1 MTDKR
6 KSDRLLETGG
16 GLDLLADISVLEDID
31 FVGTEL
37 GDYRITG
44 SIGAGGMGKVYRAK
58 RIDGSFEREV
68 AIKIAPV
75 GSFDEE
81 MRRRFLREQRLL
93 AELVHPNISQLY
105 DAQVTEQQWPYIVM
119 ELVDG
124 RPIDSY
130 CEEAGLGLDDRVR
143 LLIQVAEAVAYANA
157 RLIVHRDIKPANVL
171 VDREGTPKLLD
182 FGIARLITGDIE
194 MHTRTLTMTPG
205 YASPE
210 QLLGRQANVA
220 SDVYQLGLLIFA
232 TLTGQALAGGD
243 TLNDAIERAAAGRS
257 LQIPASSRSDL
268 PRELLLVIEQCLR
281 PDPDDR
287 YPDANALKDDLKAF
301 LGGFPVRAAGMGPA
315 YRFRK
320 LLARNRPMAA
330 VVALALVSI
339 IGSTIWYTRA
349 VGLERDEALRQT
361 RMADASLDFL
371 LDVFEAAAPENAQGR
386 EISATELL
394 DQGAARAAGET
405 IDEPAVRARVLLSL
419 GSVYKSLEQLEK
431 AETMVLQGLEVSE
444 AEFGAD
450 SAMHLRLQGILGN
463 IYREKGDLAAATPLL
478 EHVLERT
485 RALFGPDDERTLG
498 ARANLAS
505 SYLDEGRLDE
515 ALGMIREIYD
525 QREARDPAAESTL
538 RSAVA
543 LVNVLYRLG
552 RHEEAIGVGT
562 EALDRADAALGENH
576 PISMSLLNNMASHL
590 HEPAQQPGSLGLRRT
605 GNRRGAALQRG
616 RARAPPGGVRC
627 RRLPDPAEAGL
638 RGRDVWRA
646 RRTREERRAAARR
659 HREDDRDPRTGQR
672 PDPESPVQLRLDPD
686 HDGPDRRGSR
696 DPSRAGAA
704 SGEDARA
711 RESRDVLHPAD
722 LRQSADRERR
732 PGCRGLCARAARA
745 IRKHAR
751 GRAPLVRRTGGVAAR
766 LAAGK
771 AGDGGVFRL
780 SSGYSTLP
788 GFISP
793 FGSSAALMARM
804 VSSASGSL

>member
-31 FVGTEL
+31 FVGKEL

-419 GSVYKSLEQLEK
+419 GSVYKSLEQLDK

-463 IYREKGDLAAATPLL
+463 IYREKGDLTAATPLL

-552 RHEEAIGVGT
+552 RHEEAIDVGT
-562 EALDRADAALGENH
+562 EALARSDAALGENH
-576 PISMSLLNNMASHL
+576 PISMSLLNNMAASVYVVRGIGEALPYNEDVLARHRVVYGADDFRTL
-590 HEPAQQPGSLGLRRT
+590 RKQAFVGAMYGELGELEKSE
-605 GNRRGAALQRG
+605 ALQR
-616 RARAPPGGVRC
+616 
-627 RRLPDPAEAGL
+627 
-638 RGRDVWRA
+638 
-646 RRTREERRAAARR
+646 AAIEKMIAIR
-659 HREDDRDPRTGQR
+659 
-672 PDPESPVQLRLDPD
+672 
-686 HDGPDRRGSR
+686 GPDNVRILRAQSNYASTLITMGRTEEALEILPGLVQRLEKTRGLENPATFYTQLIYAKALIETDAPHAVDYALELRERFASTLGEEHHWYGELVELL
-696 DPSRAGAA
+696 PASLQGKPETAA
-704 SGEDARA
+704 SSD
-711 RESRDVLHPAD
+711 
-722 LRQSADRERR
+722 
-732 PGCRGLCARAARA
+732 
-745 IRKHAR
+745 
-751 GRAPLVRRTGGVAAR
+751 
-766 LAAGK
+766 
-771 AGDGGVFRL
+771 
-780 SSGYSTLP
+780 
-788 GFISP
+788 
-793 FGSSAALMARM
+793 
-804 VSSASGSL
+804 

>member
-31 FVGTEL
+31 FVGKEL

-75 GSFDEE
+75 GTFDED

-130 CEEAGLGLDDRVR
+130 CEDAGLGLDDRVR

-330 VVALALVSI
+330 VVVLALVSI

-419 GSVYKSLEQLEK
+419 GSVYKSLEQLDK

-515 ALGMIREIYD
+515 ALGMIREIYG
-525 QREARDPAAESTL
+525 QRERRDPAAESTL

-552 RHEEAIGVGT
+552 RHEEAIDVGT
-562 EALDRADAALGENH
+562 EALARADAALGENH
-576 PISMSLLNNMASHL
+576 PISMSLLNNMAASVYVVRGIGEALPYNEDVLARHRVVYGADDFRTL
-590 HEPAQQPGSLGLRRT
+590 RKQAFVGAMYGELGELEKSE
-605 GNRRGAALQRG
+605 ALQR
-616 RARAPPGGVRC
+616 
-627 RRLPDPAEAGL
+627 
-638 RGRDVWRA
+638 
-646 RRTREERRAAARR
+646 AAIEKMIAIR
-659 HREDDRDPRTGQR
+659 
-672 PDPESPVQLRLDPD
+672 
-686 HDGPDRRGSR
+686 GPDNVRILRAQSNYASTLITMGRTEEALEILPGLVQRLEKTRGLENPATFYTQLIYAKALIESDAPDAVDYALELR
-696 DPSRAGAA
+696 ERFASTLGEEHHWYGELVELLPASLQGKPETAA
-704 SGEDARA
+704 SSD
-711 RESRDVLHPAD
+711 
-722 LRQSADRERR
+722 
-732 PGCRGLCARAARA
+732 
-745 IRKHAR
+745 
-751 GRAPLVRRTGGVAAR
+751 
-766 LAAGK
+766 
-771 AGDGGVFRL
+771 
-780 SSGYSTLP
+780 
-788 GFISP
+788 
-793 FGSSAALMARM
+793 
-804 VSSASGSL
+804 

>member
-16 GLDLLADISVLEDID
+16 GLDLLANISGMDEID
-31 FVGTEL
+31 FVGKEL

-75 GSFDEE
+75 GTFDED

-232 TLTGQALAGGD
+232 TLTGQTLAGGD

-419 GSVYKSLEQLEK
+419 GSVYKSLEQLDK

-515 ALGMIREIYD
+515 ALGMIREIYG
-525 QREARDPAAESTL
+525 QRERRDPAAESTL

-576 PISMSLLNNMASHL
+576 PISMSLLNNMAASVYVVRGIGEALPYNEDVLARHRVVYGADDFRTL
-590 HEPAQQPGSLGLRRT
+590 RKQAFVGAMYGELGELEKSE
-605 GNRRGAALQRG
+605 ALQR
-616 RARAPPGGVRC
+616 
-627 RRLPDPAEAGL
+627 
-638 RGRDVWRA
+638 
-646 RRTREERRAAARR
+646 AAIEKMIAIR
-659 HREDDRDPRTGQR
+659 
-672 PDPESPVQLRLDPD
+672 
-686 HDGPDRRGSR
+686 GPDNVRILRAQSNYASTLITMGRTEEALEILPGLVQRLEKTRGLENPATFYTQLIYAKALIESDAPDAVDYALELR
-696 DPSRAGAA
+696 ERFASALGEEHHWYGELVELLPASLQGKPETAA
-704 SGEDARA
+704 SSD
-711 RESRDVLHPAD
+711 
-722 LRQSADRERR
+722 
-732 PGCRGLCARAARA
+732 
-745 IRKHAR
+745 
-751 GRAPLVRRTGGVAAR
+751 
-766 LAAGK
+766 
-771 AGDGGVFRL
+771 
-780 SSGYSTLP
+780 
-788 GFISP
+788 
-793 FGSSAALMARM
+793 
-804 VSSASGSL
+804 

>member
-16 GLDLLADISVLEDID
+16 GLDLLANISGMDEID
-31 FVGTEL
+31 FVGREL

-44 SIGAGGMGKVYRAK
+44 LIGAGGMGKVYRAK

-75 GSFDEE
+75 GGFDED

-93 AELVHPNISQLY
+93 AELIHPNISRLY

-124 RPIDSY
+124 RPIDRY

-182 FGIARLITGDIE
+182 FGIARLISGD
-194 MHTRTLTMTPG
+194 MDVHTRTLAMTPG

-220 SDVYQLGLLIFA
+220 SDVYQLGLLIHA
-232 TLTGQALAGGD
+232 TLTGQSISGGD

-257 LQIPASSRSDL
+257 LQIPASSRSEL
-268 PRELLLVIEQCLR
+268 PRELVLVIEQCLR

-301 LGGFPVRAAGMGPA
+301 LAGFPVRAAGMGPA

-320 LLARNRPMAA
+320 LVGRNRPMAA
-330 VVALALVSI
+330 VVALALISI
-339 IGSTIWYTRA
+339 VGSTIWYTRA

-405 IDEPAVRARVLLSL
+405 INEPAVRARVLLSL
-419 GSVYKSLEQLEK
+419 GSVYKSLEQLDK
-431 AETMVLQGLEVSE
+431 AQSMVLQGLEVSE

-463 IYREKGDLAAATPLL
+463 IHREKGDLAVATPLL

-485 RALFGPDDERTLG
+485 RALFGPDDELTLG

-515 ALGMIREIYD
+515 ALGMIREIYG
-525 QREARDPAAESTL
+525 QREARDPEAESTL

-543 LVNVLYRLG
+543 LVNVLHRLG
-552 RHEEAIGVGT
+552 RHEEAIDVGT
-562 EALDRADAALGENH
+562 EALARADAALGENH
-576 PISMSLLNNMASHL
+576 PVSMSLLNNMAASVYVVRGIGEALPYNEDVLARHRVVYGPDDFRTL
-590 HEPAQQPGSLGLRRT
+590 RKQAFVGAMYGELGELEKSEALQRTAIEKMIAIRGPDNVRILTAQSNHASTLITMGRTEDALEILPGLVQRLEKTRGLENPATFYTQLIYAKALIESDAPGAVDYALELRERFAGTLGEEHHWYGELVELLP
-605 GNRRGAALQRG
+605 AALQG
-616 RARAPPGGVRC
+616 K
-627 RRLPDPAEAGL
+627 
-638 RGRDVWRA
+638 
-646 RRTREERRAAARR
+646 
-659 HREDDRDPRTGQR
+659 
-672 PDPESPVQLRLDPD
+672 PET
-686 HDGPDRRGSR
+686 
-696 DPSRAGAA
+696 AA
-704 SGEDARA
+704 SSD
-711 RESRDVLHPAD
+711 
-722 LRQSADRERR
+722 
-732 PGCRGLCARAARA
+732 
-745 IRKHAR
+745 
-751 GRAPLVRRTGGVAAR
+751 
-766 LAAGK
+766 
-771 AGDGGVFRL
+771 
-780 SSGYSTLP
+780 
-788 GFISP
+788 
-793 FGSSAALMARM
+793 
-804 VSSASGSL
+804 